1 MNNIYKI
8 AFLDDNSNNNTTF
21 AKRIGFSLLTCFLL
35 VGCSKNNLRQDDKK
49 YKHSFSLENK
59 RNLDKLV
66 QAGHALKYGKKTN
79 IKPEATHIEKF
90 EISKG
95 ENAESIFRKASV
107 LTQKVYVINNGKEFT
122 STISTDNIRTEN
134 DIKLYLKVQG
144 YSLDIKND
152 GKYAIV
158 EIEKIQNNSYK
169 ILKDIK
175 VEIKGYAPFDI
186 VFNELIRDTGI
197 IYNPN
202 DLGKLASVPANF
214 YFSGNLADCLIYAT
228 NLIGIDIEFDGMN
241 LIHSRMKTVLLDFE
255 FPVKDTKFIANI
267 SSSAGSIAGSS
278 TSTKSNNKTSS
289 ISSSSTSSSGTSS
302 LVSAYRSNISKKVSN
317 MLKNLISDKGG
328 FSYISELG
336 QISVTD
342 YPKRIKTIT
351 KVINNLNDKFKEQ
364 IKIELKFYKYTTS
377 IIKDR
382 GINLSGKINDFITY
396 GITKGTLNTN
406 ITTPNFNMN
415 FNDGTTTAI
424 LNYLNTYGKAKVE
437 HTISFLSNNNQLRV
451 EKIASNRGYISN
463 IDSSVSDGVTT
474 TDMTPSS
481 ISDGSFIATFARTMS
496 GNKIALELFLTIND
510 LKQFVNRT
518 AGSNTV
524 QTPDTDEQSH
534 FNTITL
540 QNNVPYILNHYEVRS
555 KNNKKTAI
563 PGLENYSFTDAIS
576 SDKHDDKERTYII
589 TEVKVT
595 RGY

>member
-1 MNNIYKI
+1 MNKIIKIISSSFLIY
-8 AFLDDNSNNNTTF
+8 
-21 AKRIGFSLLTCFLL
+21 FLL
-35 VGCSKNNLRQDDKK
+35 VGCSTNNLWKNNKK
-49 YKHSFSLENK
+49 YKHSLETK

-66 QAGHALKYGKKTN
+66 QAGHALKNGKKIN

-90 EISKG
+90 EISRG
-95 ENAESIFRKASV
+95 ENAESIFRKASII
-107 LTQKVYVINNGKEFT
+107 TKKVYVINSGKEFT
-122 STISTDNIRTEN
+122 STISTDNIRTED

-144 YSLDIKND
+144 YRLDIKNS

-158 EIEKIQNNSYK
+158 EIKKIQDSSYK

-186 VFNELIRDTGI
+186 VFSELIKDTGI
-197 IYNPN
+197 IYNPT
-202 DLGKLASVPANF
+202 DLGRLASVPTNF
-214 YFSGNLADCLIYAT
+214 YFSGNLSDCLIYAT

-241 LIHSRMKTVLLDFE
+241 LIHSRMKTVLLEFE
-255 FPVKDTKFIANI
+255 FPVRDTRFTASI
-267 SSSAGSIAGSS
+267 SSSTGGAAGSS
-278 TSTKSNNKTSS
+278 TSTKSNNKTTTTNSS
-289 ISSSSTSSSGTSS
+289 DTGS
-302 LVSAYRSNISKKVSN
+302 LVSAFKSNISKKVSD
-317 MLKNLISDKGG
+317 MLINLKSDKGG

-342 YPKRIKTIT
+342 YPKNIKAIT

-364 IKIELKFYKYTTS
+364 VKIELKFYKYTTS
-377 IIKDR
+377 VIKDR

-406 ITTPNFNMN
+406 ITTPNLNMN
-415 FNDGTTTAI
+415 FNDGTTDAI

-437 HTISFLSNNNQLRV
+437 HTISFLSNNNQIRV

-463 IDSSVSDGVTT
+463 INSSVNDGVVTA
-474 TDMTPSS
+474 DMTPSS
-481 ISDGSFIATFARTMS
+481 ISDGSFIATFARTMN

-518 AGSNTV
+518 AGNNTV

-540 QNNVPYILNHYEVRS
+540 QNNVPYILNHYEVKN
-555 KNNKKTAI
+555 KNNKKTSI
-563 PGLENYSFTDAIS
+563 PILEDYSFTDAIS
-576 SDKHDDKERTYII
+576 SDKHDNKERTYII